1 MDTVEIGGCVLPG
14 EIGRR
19 YRELIDSPSWLAFCE
34 RHAGAQVALVEAI
47 GQCREI
53 ADRLKAEGV
62 SGWNIDTDYDF
73 VNARRLAEN
82 WRETVRIYDEYRLKM
97 LMPYMKAALPTQIIK
112 ETAPITKEGP

>member
-47 GQCREI
+47 GKCREI
-53 ADRLKAEGV
+53 EYRLRGGGV
-62 SGWNIDTDYDF
+62 SGWNTDYDL

-82 WRETVRIYDEYRLKM
+82 WRKTVVIYDEYRLKM
-97 LMPYMKAALPTQIIK
+97 LMPFMKAALPTQIIV
-112 ETAPITKEGP
+112 ETAPITKEGE